1 MHLARST
8 FFCQGSQTYGRADL
22 NLNQTPLLQ
31 KWWLSLCQCASN
43 ILNFDV
49 QHFLFASV
57 SRTILLMARQ
67 LALLEASTHEIAS
80 SLSFLGC
87 IWCHHHIT
95 NKKTGTFHK
104 KETSLWIWT
113 MFVCSESISNSLY
126 VSLLVKYAMSSTN
139 TLTYNNSNGLY
150 LVCPI
155 GCEIINKVL
164 SHSTL
169 ELVQGVLVHVHTTF
183 LSSLIYCMTH
193 HQKSYVA
200 KSTNNYLTT
209 IEDALSKSFSS
220 WCEPPRPR

>member
-1 MHLARST
+1 M
-8 FFCQGSQTYGRADL
+8 
-22 NLNQTPLLQ
+22 
-31 KWWLSLCQCASN
+31 
-43 ILNFDV
+43 ILTTAV
-49 QHFLFASV
+49 
-57 SRTILLMARQ
+57 I
-67 LALLEASTHEIAS
+67 S
-80 SLSFLGC
+80 SE
-87 IWCHHHIT
+87 
-95 NKKTGTFHK
+95 KKTLVFEHPLSSCMSMGVRYIYK
-104 KETSLWIWT
+104 
-113 MFVCSESISNSLY
+113 SISNSLY

-209 IEDALSKSFSS
+209 IEDALNALFQYSIK
-220 WCEPPRPR
+220 RRH